1 MEQDIDDGRPFPSG
15 ASDKVG
21 VAGAAL
27 GGASVDVRL
36 VQLRVVPHFTH
47 TGEQQ
52 VPMLRIIGLWAPG
65 RAEKS
70 THTSRVREQTAL
82 FGQ

>member
-27 GGASVDVRL
+27 GECVCRRPPGTTTGRPAFHTYWGATGVDALQYRPV
-36 VQLRVVPHFTH
+36 
-47 TGEQQ
+47 G
-52 VPMLRIIGLWAPG
+52 PG
-65 RAEKS
+65 Q
-70 THTSRVREQTAL
+70 SR
-82 FGQ
+82 